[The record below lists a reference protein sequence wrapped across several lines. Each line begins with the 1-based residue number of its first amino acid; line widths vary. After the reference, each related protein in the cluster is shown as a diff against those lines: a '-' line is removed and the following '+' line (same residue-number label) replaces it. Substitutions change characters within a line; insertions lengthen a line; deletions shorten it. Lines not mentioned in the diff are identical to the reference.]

1 MKYIWKFFTGDA
13 LFLGIKTL
21 IISASNYG
29 IFGLAILA
37 IIGISL
43 LPATLLISNIVGV
56 ISIRIL
62 DLEVEEIRDNEK
74 QLWANKEGIYTSNPE
89 LDWTIEADKK
99 EKEFRDTNKI

>member
-1 MKYIWKFFTGDA
+1 MKYLWKFFTGDA

-21 IISASNYG
+21 IVSASNYG

-43 LPATLLISNIVGV
+43 LPATLLVSNIVGV
-56 ISIRIL
+56 ISILLL
-62 DLEVEEIRDNEK
+62 DTKVKEIRDNEK
-74 QLWANKEGIYTSNPE
+74 KIWANKEGIYASNPE

-99 EKEFRDTNKI
+99 EKEFRGTNKI